1 MLLENLSGLGL
12 LRFLFVTVKNVC
24 PSYLFSKPTVLFFQ
38 LFLKYSFNLATIC
51 WVDDQVPSKPNSKD
65 THLYS
70 TVLVKACCAYSV
82 APSYH
87 RDSTFAVPSA
97 RRTLCVHDWLLL
109 ILQGLIL
116 RIIFISEEL
125 KRPACTIPPRV
136 SLVSSYSLHNIDHIL
151 LIILIAYL
159 FIVRFFTGIQLLWRF
174 LIRPFCSELYSQCL
188 AAVLGSCQLYI
199 QWIELQAD
207 SVSWSNEERAS

>member
-1 MLLENLSGLGL
+1 M
-12 LRFLFVTVKNVC
+12 
-24 PSYLFSKPTVLFFQ
+24 
-38 LFLKYSFNLATIC
+38 
-51 WVDDQVPSKPNSKD
+51 PSKPNSKD

-87 RDSTFAVPSA
+87 RDSTFAVPPA
-97 RRTLCVHDWLLL
+97 RRTPLCVHDWLLL

-136 SLVSSYSLHNIDHIL
+136 PLMSSYSLHNIDHIL

-159 FIVRFFTGIQLLWRF
+159 FIVRFFHWNT
-174 LIRPFCSELYSQCL
+174 
-188 AAVLGSCQLYI
+188 AAVKVPYPTILFWAVFPVSGCSA
-199 QWIELQAD
+199 WFM
-207 SVSWSNEERAS
+207 SVVYSMNWVTSKILLVEAMRKGHPRQIKNQEKIYCCRRSSK